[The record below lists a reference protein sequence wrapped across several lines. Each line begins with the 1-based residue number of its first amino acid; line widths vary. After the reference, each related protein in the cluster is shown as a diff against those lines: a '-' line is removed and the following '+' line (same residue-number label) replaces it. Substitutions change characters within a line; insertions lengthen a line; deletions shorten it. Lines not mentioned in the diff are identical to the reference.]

1 MVSET
6 DRTTAPHH
14 VVALVSEGVIVLD
27 LAAPAHLFGHVD
39 PDRYSFALAAARPG
53 PLATSSGFPIVAERG
68 LEEIARADTVI
79 VPGSTGAER
88 GAAPDPAVL
97 DALRAASARGA
108 RVASVCAGAF
118 VLAHAGLL
126 DGRRATTHWADA
138 AALARQFPRV
148 TVDPDVLYVDEG
160 DVLTSAGIAAG
171 LDLCLHLVRR
181 DHGADVAA
189 AYARRTVIAPHRD
202 GGQAQFIERPL
213 AGAAAARGPDAA
225 AGATSLAPGAPVHA
239 NAAAASA
246 ARATSL
252 AATRAWALE
261 RLHEPLG
268 VARMSAHAHVSPRTF
283 ARRFREETGTTPAQW
298 VQQQRVLAAQRL
310 LERGELPVEQVAAAC
325 GFGSAASLRVHFARS
340 TRTSPTAYR
349 RAFRTG

>member
-1 MVSET
+1 MVSEA

-53 PLATSSGFPIVAERG
+53 QLATSSGFPIVAERG

-181 DHGADVAA
+181 DHGAEVAA

-213 AGAAAARGPDAA
+213 AGDVAA
-225 AGATSLAPGAPVHA
+225 
-239 NAAAASA
+239 
-246 ARATSL
+246 SL

-310 LERGELPVEQVAAAC
+310 LERGELPVEQVAVAC